1 MFWGWLEKL
10 EKMEKMPK
18 NKNGT
23 ISATMNWV
31 VATIIIIV
39 LIFIF
44 VYASYGISTLR
55 KITSPGSPSLEKS
68 YDISSE
74 QILLALLQT
83 KIEDKSLQE
92 LIINGEYDKIENF
105 RPILEKLSNQK
116 NGYWNLYVYEKKGE
130 SYESVKNL
138 ETKKITLESFGK
150 KNAVVYL
157 SSNKYVRLSVN

>member
-1 MFWGWLEKL
+1 
-10 EKMEKMPK
+10 MPK
-18 NKNGT
+18 NKKGT
-23 ISATMNWV
+23 IAATMNWV

-39 LIFIF
+39 FIFIF
-44 VYASYGISTLR
+44 VYASYFISGE
-55 KITSPGSPSLEKS
+55 KEIKNFSPVSSLEKS
-68 YDISSE
+68 YDLSAE

-83 KIEDKSLQE
+83 KIENKSLQE

-105 RPILEKLSNQK
+105 RPILEKLSNQR

-130 SYESVKNL
+130 SYESVQNL

-157 SSNKYVRLSVN
+157 SSNKQARLSLN